1 VSEGRALVLIV
12 HTPRP
17 PLEGHR
23 VSPMLSGQGEWQN
36 IRSRSWSIRRAGGN
50 GPYRTGVYH
59 SRRARKRS
67 TDEMQPV
74 RPSHCI
80 SQLEINMEVFTTL
93 RSVARDAHQPDCPM
107 ARGGVTR
114 DVAVETC
121 SKPVALRRC
130 IYKGL
135 TNLQIGG
142 RSLIIGALF
151 GGRSALP
158 LLQFLVSIAF
168 NAIFIGLIPGGIGS
182 CTNRSQRNVR
192 LPFRTETSAV
202 RNLFACGQKT

>member
-1 VSEGRALVLIV
+1 VAEPLRLISSNVSQKKERKVSEGRALVLIV

-93 RSVARDAHQPDCPM
+93 RSVARDAHQPDGPM

-121 SKPVALRRC
+121 SKPVVLRRC

-142 RSLIIGALF
+142 RSLIISGLF
-151 GGRSALP
+151 GAAARFRCCNSWFR
-158 LLQFLVSIAF
+158 LLSMQFSSV
-168 NAIFIGLIPGGIGS
+168 
-182 CTNRSQRNVR
+182 
-192 LPFRTETSAV
+192 
-202 RNLFACGQKT
+202 